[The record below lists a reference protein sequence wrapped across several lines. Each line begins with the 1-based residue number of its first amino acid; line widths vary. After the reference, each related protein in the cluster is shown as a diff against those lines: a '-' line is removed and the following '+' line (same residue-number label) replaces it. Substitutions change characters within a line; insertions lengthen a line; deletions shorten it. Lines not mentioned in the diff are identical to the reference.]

1 MPRRLIVAALAAAV
15 VTGLS
20 AGTSTSWLANL
31 ASGLAY
37 GLPTFAVVAG
47 GLSAVA
53 WGVKG

>member
-1 MPRRLIVAALAAAV
+1 MPRRLTVAALAAAV

-47 GLSAVA
+47 GLSVA
-53 WGVKG
+53 AWRLR